1 MKLVEENR
9 LPVWSM
15 PFGFHVGQPF
25 DLSDSSLPRGLVTAL
40 AFDGSPDIHLVTK
53 GAVALADLGHPDG
66 DRTDTRGRWSEEKGF
81 VQDLVTK
88 SRVCT
93 FYEET
98 HKHGRWVFDG
108 ICVYSIYIYSV

>member
-25 DLSDSSLPRGLVTAL
+25 DLSDSSLPRGL
-40 AFDGSPDIHLVTK
+40 
-53 GAVALADLGHPDG
+53 VALADLGHPDG

-108 ICVYSIYIYSV
+108 ICVYSIYIYI